1 MWQAIVALLA
11 FAGIALFIDRMLSR
25 LFDYVD
31 ENRDA
36 QKVDMERPVH
46 SCRVAVEN
54 PLFIQQA
61 KELAVRLFPG
71 CHYQFYTGTFED
83 VIYAFNAHKAE
94 IAVIL
99 EREDI
104 PLDDQYEEERLDAYG
119 KIVDVD
125 GVALSPLNFHERKL
139 IVYSTGNHGE
149 Q

>member
-1 MWQAIVALLA
+1 MWQAIAALLV

-31 ENRDA
+31 KNRDA
-36 QKVDMERPVH
+36 SMVDMEKPVH

-54 PLFIQQA
+54 PLFIRQA
-61 KELAVRLFPG
+61 EEMANRLFPG
-71 CHYQFYTGTFED
+71 CRYQFFTGSYED
-83 VIYAFNAHKAE
+83 VICAFNAHKAE

-104 PLDDQYEEERLDAYG
+104 PLDGDYEEERLDAYG

-125 GVALSPLNFHERKL
+125 GIALSPLDFHERKL
-139 IVYSTGNHGE
+139 VVYSSGNHGE